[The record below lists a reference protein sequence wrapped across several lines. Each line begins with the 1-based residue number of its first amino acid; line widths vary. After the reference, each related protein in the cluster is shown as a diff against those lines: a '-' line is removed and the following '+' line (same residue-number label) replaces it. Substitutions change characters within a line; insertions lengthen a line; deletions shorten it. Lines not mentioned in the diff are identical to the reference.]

1 VINEGTRGPISSA
14 ATVEAAPPV
23 RLHLLFALIL
33 DINLSLL
40 ISLLEDGIIWQVMLW
55 VTYADDINLYP
66 CVRNKSVNQV
76 DAATPLVPL

>member
-1 VINEGTRGPISSA
+1 VIDEGTRGPISSV

-23 RLHLLFALIL
+23 CLHLLFALIL
-33 DINLSLL
+33 DINLGLL

-76 DAATPLVPL
+76 EAATPLVHV